1 MKQGKITL
9 LITATLLAAA
19 AVIVFSGYS
28 ISKAK
33 ALEADTSGYIESSSS
48 LEDIELGSLSF
59 KGVVDSIGAESYVV
73 SGVEFRIDALTI
85 ISGGPVVGDM
95 VKVKSFVLPD
105 STRYALKIEKVDN
118 SFDTAKFEFEGIVET
133 MGSALWTVSGQD
145 VTVNPDT
152 MIDPAIAVGS
162 FVEIEGFVDAGVMIA
177 DEIKLQGEL
186 SEEEGTEIEF
196 YGMIESVAEGGYVI
210 NGLTVNTDEST
221 EIKGDLAVGDL
232 VKVEGWLN
240 ADGTVLAHE
249 IKPAFAPTGRPDD
262 KDKGDDDQDEDEI
275 KMIGSVESISDT
287 LWIVAGTGFLVDD
300 STKIEGDPAIG
311 DTVKIEA
318 TIQADGT
325 YLAKEIELENHDE
338 DSDDRDSDDD
348 GDDDDQND
356 HDDDDEDD
364 YDDDDHDDDNDD
376 DDDLDMV
383 GRDHDD
389 DHDDD

>member
-1 MKQGKITL
+1 MKQGKISL

-19 AVIVFSGYS
+19 AVVVFSGYS

-59 KGVVDSIGAESYVV
+59 KGVVESIGAESYVV

-85 ISGGPVVGDM
+85 ISGEPVVGDT
-95 VKVKSFVLPD
+95 VKVKAFVLPD
-105 STRYALKIEKVDN
+105 STHYALKIEKFDHT
-118 SFDTAKFEFEGIVET
+118 FDTAKFEFEGIVET
-133 MGSALWTVSGQD
+133 MDAALWTVSGLA
-145 VTVNPDT
+145 VTVNVDT

-162 FVEIEGFVDAGVMIA
+162 YVTIEGYVDAGVMTA
-177 DEIKLQGEL
+177 NEIKLQGEL
-186 SEEEGTEIEF
+186 SEEAGVEIEF
-196 YGMIESVAEGGYVI
+196 YGIIESIAEGSYGI

-232 VKVEGWLN
+232 VKVEGLLN

-249 IKPAFAPTGRPDD
+249 IKPAFAPNGRPDD
-262 KDKGDDDQDEDEI
+262 KNKGDDDHEEDEI

-311 DTVKIEA
+311 DTVKVEA
-318 TIQADGT
+318 TIQTDGT
-325 YLAKEIELENHDE
+325 YLAKEIELEDDEDSSKDEDKDEQYQYENDDEDHDE
-338 DSDDRDSDDD
+338 DHDEDQDRDVEERHMDSRDSDYEH
-348 GDDDDQND
+348 GDD
-356 HDDDDEDD
+356 
-364 YDDDDHDDDNDD
+364 
-376 DDDLDMV
+376 
-383 GRDHDD
+383 
-389 DHDDD
+389 